1 MKALL
6 NFVTLCV
13 FVLFLTTTGV
23 GQTSR
28 EGYRIV
34 DKIKIGGE
42 GGWDYLIADAA
53 AHRLYV
59 SHGTRVHVID
69 TESKSVVGE
78 IPNTN
83 GVHGIAL
90 VPELGHGYTSNGRDS
105 SVTLFDLK
113 TLKTLATIKLDA
125 RNPDAILY
133 DSFSRRV
140 FTFNGGS
147 ANTTAIDAESN
158 SIVGTLVLDGK
169 PEFAVADGRGKVF
182 VNLED
187 KSSIVAFESKT
198 LKIVARWSLAP
209 GEEPSGLAI
218 DREHNRLFSVCGNKM
233 MIVLDATSGKV
244 VASLPIGGGVDAAA
258 YDPTT
263 HLAFASNGEGTL
275 TVVREETPDKFSVA
289 ENVATQRGSRT
300 MALDDQTHQV
310 YLSAATFGLPPA
322 PTPERPRPRPTI
334 EPGSFMVLVLD
345 RQ

>member
-1 MKALL
+1 
-6 NFVTLCV
+6 
-13 FVLFLTTTGV
+13 V

-310 YLSAATFGLPPA
+310 YLSAATFGPPPA